1 MKRSSITST
10 IKQLSLAGKTDYE
23 ISVQLAIDLTKVR
36 NRVNYLVRRGELL
49 PKRAD
54 RTEFLQSAAE
64 RGIPEYYAAQVYRL
78 CKSDETVLNA
88 RGLLDLWVSQNGK
101 CALTGRDFA
110 DNYNLFPVV
119 VNPFSDNPSLLSTS
133 INNLRGTLTVENM
146 ISLCKL
152 VAANT

>member
-1 MKRSSITST
+1 MKRSNITST

-23 ISVQLAIDLTKVR
+23 ISVQLALDITKVR

-49 PKRAD
+49 PKRAG
-54 RTEFLQSAAE
+54 RTQFLQSAVE
-64 RGIPEYYAAQVYRL
+64 RGIPEYYASQVYRL
-78 CKSDETVLNA
+78 GKDADEPMVSA
-88 RGLLDLWVSQNGK
+88 LLDLWISQDGK
-101 CALTGRDFA
+101 CALTGRPFHDG
-110 DNYNLFPVV
+110 YSLFPVI
-119 VNPFSDNPSLLSTS
+119 VNPYSDKPILLSAS